1 MTIVRTIFN
10 AVFVLSAGAWL
21 GASVLLAVAAPQI
34 ESSLK
39 GRRTEARQLLRRLL
53 GAFQRI
59 ELGLMIAAW
68 VGRAASA
75 AIVYLWPGR
84 FPNVPFAAEAAAL
97 ALLIVPTL
105 AAVYATAYLTGA
117 VKRHE
122 SRLGDYAD
130 KNEQIRVRKR
140 IGGLL
145 KQAEVLTWLK
155 AVAVASVLVAAV
167 VAMGR
172 FPPAPTTQPTTQA
185 APAGAGAGAATQPTT
200 ARGS

>member
-1 MTIVRTIFN
+1 MTIVRTVFN
-10 AVFVLSAGAWL
+10 IVFVLSAGAWL
-21 GASVLLAVAAPQI
+21 GASVLLAVVTPRI

-68 VGRAASA
+68 AGRGAAA
-75 AIVYLWPGR
+75 AIVWIWPGK
-84 FPNVPFAAEAAAL
+84 FPNVPAAAEVVAL
-97 ALLIVPTL
+97 ALLILPTL

-117 VKRHE
+117 IKRRE
-122 SRLGDYAD
+122 GQLGSYAD

-145 KQAEVLTWLK
+145 KQAEVFTWLK
-155 AVAVASVLVAAV
+155 ALCLAAALVAGV
-167 VAMGR
+167 IAMGHAR
-172 FPPAPTTQPTTQA
+172 AGATTQPTTRE
-185 APAGAGAGAATQPTT
+185 APAATQPATE
-200 ARGS
+200 ART